1 MTTYIFKIIT
11 LLGGL
16 ALFLFGMDVMGKAL
30 ERQAGGKLQTI
41 LAKMSSNVFKG
52 FLLGLGVTAVIQ
64 SSSATTVMVV
74 GFVNSGI
81 MTLKQAVGV
90 IMGSNIGTTV
100 TAWILSLS
108 GLEGDSFL
116 IKLFKPSTLAPL
128 IGVIGVVM
136 YMGKNEK
143 RKGIGTICLGF
154 MALMT
159 GMDIMGDSME
169 FLESEPWFAQLMIS
183 FSNPIIGI
191 IGIVMYMGKNEKRR
205 GIGTICLGFMALMTG
220 MDLMSSSMSFLKSEA
235 WFADLMISFT
245 NPVLGILFGAVLTA
259 VIQSSSASVGILQ
272 GLCVTGAVTYGAA
285 IPIIL
290 GQNIGTCITAI
301 MGAIGANRNAR
312 RTAMVHLLFNVVGAV
327 MFAVVFYGLGM
338 VIEWSFLE
346 ESVQAWDIS
355 LIHTAF
361 NIVAT
366 AVLMPMNGLLVKL
379 AYLIIPHEYTP
390 QKEEL
395 LDERLLATPAVAV
408 QRAHEIAGEMAS
420 DAAKAMEKAMGL
432 TKVFDAAILE
442 EVTALEDKTDRY
454 EDALNTYL
462 VKLSAMNLSVH
473 DNRIL
478 NTLLYTVSDIE
489 RMADHAMA
497 IAKAA
502 QEMAEK
508 KIEFSS
514 QARGELAVLEQ
525 AVLDIV
531 NRTVAAY
538 GSFDLGSAVKIEP
551 QEQVVDALVREVKSR
566 HVRRLRDGK
575 CTVEYGFVLEDL
587 LTACERT
594 ADHCSNIAVEML
606 QVSEG
611 KLEAHEY
618 LNALKAG
625 ELHESA
631 AFSER
636 FARYKAQY
644 AFPEE

>member
-1 MTTYIFKIIT
+1 MTAYIFKIIT

-16 ALFLFGMDVMGKAL
+16 ALFLFGMDIMGKAL

-116 IKLFKPSTLAPL
+116 IKFFKPSTLAPL
-128 IGVIGVVM
+128 IGIFGILL
-136 YMGKNEK
+136 YMGKSEK
-143 RKGIGTICLGF
+143 KKGIGTI
-154 MALMT
+154 M
-159 GMDIMGDSME
+159 
-169 FLESEPWFAQLMIS
+169 
-183 FSNPIIGI
+183 
-191 IGIVMYMGKNEKRR
+191 
-205 GIGTICLGFMALMTG
+205 LGFMALMTG
-220 MDLMSSSMSFLKSEA
+220 MDLMSSSMAFLKTEA

-245 NPVLGILFGAVLTA
+245 NPIVGIIFGAVLTA

-272 GLCVTGAVTYGAA
+272 GLCSTGVVTYGAA

-327 MFAVVFYGLGM
+327 MFAVIFYGLGM
-338 VIEWSFLE
+338 FIEWKFLGD
-346 ESVQAWDIS
+346 SVQAWDIS
-355 LIHTAF
+355 VIHTGF
-361 NIVAT
+361 NLIAT

-379 AYLIIPHEYTP
+379 AYLLVPEV
-390 QKEEL
+390 KEPEKTEL
-395 LDERLLATPAVAV
+395 LDSRLLATPAVAV
-408 QRAHEIAGEMAS
+408 QRAHEIAGEMAA
-420 DAAKAMEKAMGL
+420 DAAKAMHLAMGL
-432 TKVFDAAILE
+432 TKKFESGVMEQVIE
-442 EVTALEDKTDRY
+442 LEDKTDRY

-462 VKLSAMNLSVH
+462 VKLSGMNLSVS

-478 NTLLYTVSDIE
+478 NTLLYSISDIE

-497 IAKAA
+497 VAKAA
-502 QEMAEK
+502 LEMEEK
-508 KIEFSS
+508 KIEFSK
-514 QARGELAVLEQ
+514 QAKGELAVLEQ

-531 NRTVAAY
+531 DRTVAAY
-538 GSFDLGSAVKIEP
+538 GSFDREQAARIEP

-566 HVRRLRDGK
+566 HVRRLRDGL

-594 ADHCSNIAVEML
+594 ADHCSNVAVEML
-606 QVSEG
+606 QVAEG

-625 ELHESA
+625 ELQESA
-631 AFSER
+631 AFAEQ
-636 FARYKAQY
+636 FAQYKARY
-644 AFPEE
+644 AFPEEN

>member
-1 MTTYIFKIIT
+1 MDPVKFHSDKEKTMTAYIFKIIT

-52 FLLGLGVTAVIQ
+52 FLLGMGVTAVIQ

-81 MTLKQAVGV
+81 MTLNQAVGV

-116 IKLFKPSTLAPL
+116 IKFFKPSTLAPL
-128 IGVIGVVM
+128 IGIFGILL
-136 YMGKNEK
+136 YMGKSEK
-143 RKGIGTICLGF
+143 RKGIGTI
-154 MALMT
+154 M
-159 GMDIMGDSME
+159 
-169 FLESEPWFAQLMIS
+169 
-183 FSNPIIGI
+183 
-191 IGIVMYMGKNEKRR
+191 
-205 GIGTICLGFMALMTG
+205 LGFMALMTG

-245 NPVLGILFGAVLTA
+245 NPILGILFGAVLTA
-259 VIQSSSASVGILQ
+259 VIQSSSASVGILL
-272 GLCVTGAVTYGAA
+272 GLCSTGVVTYGAA

-338 VIEWSFLE
+338 VIEWSFLGD
-346 ESVQAWDIS
+346 SVQAWDIS
-355 LIHTAF
+355 VIHTGF
-361 NIVAT
+361 NLVAT

-379 AYLIIPHEYTP
+379 AYVVVPKENTP
-390 QKEEL
+390 QKQEL

-408 QRAHEIAGEMAS
+408 QRAHEIAGEMAQ
-420 DAAKAMEKAMGL
+420 DAAKAMTLAMGL
-432 TKVFDAAILE
+432 TKKFDAGIME
-442 EVTALEDKTDRY
+442 QVIELEDKTDHY
-454 EDALNTYL
+454 QDALGTYL
-462 VKLSAMNLSVH
+462 VKLSGTNLSVQ
-473 DNRIL
+473 DNRLL

-497 IAKAA
+497 VAKAA
-502 QEMAEK
+502 LEMEEK
-508 KIEFSS
+508 KIEFSN
-514 QARGELAVLEQ
+514 QAKGELAVLEQ

-531 NRTVAAY
+531 DRTVSAY
-538 GSFDLGSAVKIEP
+538 SSFDLEQAIKIEP
-551 QEQVVDALVREVKSR
+551 QEQVVDALVKEVKSR
-566 HVRRLRDGK
+566 HVRRLRDGL

-594 ADHCSNIAVEML
+594 ADHCSNVAVEML
-606 QVSEG
+606 QVAEG

-631 AFSER
+631 AFNQR
-636 FARYKAQY
+636 FAKYKAQY
-644 AFPEE
+644 AFPEEQ

>member
-1 MTTYIFKIIT
+1 MTAYIFKVIT

-16 ALFLFGMDVMGKAL
+16 ALFLFGMDIMGKAL

-116 IKLFKPSTLAPL
+116 IKFFKPSTLAPL
-128 IGVIGVVM
+128 IAIV
-136 YMGKNEK
+136 
-143 RKGIGTICLGF
+143 
-154 MALMT
+154 
-159 GMDIMGDSME
+159 
-169 FLESEPWFAQLMIS
+169 
-183 FSNPIIGI
+183 
-191 IGIVMYMGKNEKRR
+191 GIVLYMFTKSEKKK

-245 NPVLGILFGAVLTA
+245 NPIVGIIFGAVLTA

-272 GLCVTGAVTYGAA
+272 GLCSTGVVTYGAA

-290 GQNIGTCITAI
+290 GQNIGTCVTAI
-301 MGAIGANRNAR
+301 MGSIGANRNAR

-327 MFAVVFYGLGM
+327 MFAVIFYGIGMFAPWKFLGD
-338 VIEWSFLE
+338 
-346 ESVQAWDIS
+346 SVQAWDIS
-355 LIHTAF
+355 VIHTGF
-361 NIVAT
+361 NLIAT

-379 AYLIIPHEYTP
+379 AYLLVPEV
-390 QKEEL
+390 KEPEKTEL
-395 LDERLLATPAVAV
+395 LDARLLATPAVAV
-408 QRAHEIAGEMAS
+408 QRAHEIAGEMAA
-420 DAAKAMEKAMGL
+420 DAAKAMHLAMGL
-432 TKVFDAAILE
+432 TKKFESGIMEQVIE
-442 EVTALEDKTDRY
+442 LEDKTDRY

-462 VKLSAMNLSVH
+462 VKLSGMNLSVN

-497 IAKAA
+497 VAKAA
-502 QEMAEK
+502 LEIEEK
-508 KIEFSS
+508 KIEFSK
-514 QARGELAVLEQ
+514 QAKGELAVLEQ

-531 NRTVAAY
+531 DRTVAAY
-538 GSFDLGSAVKIEP
+538 GNFDLEQAVRIEP

-566 HVRRLRDGK
+566 HVRRLRDGL

-594 ADHCSNIAVEML
+594 ADHCSNVAVEML

-631 AFSER
+631 AFAEQ
-636 FARYKAQY
+636 FAQYKAQY
-644 AFPEE
+644 AFPEEN

>member
-1 MTTYIFKIIT
+1 MTAYIFKIIT

-16 ALFLFGMDVMGKAL
+16 SLFLFGMDVMGKAL

-108 GLEGDSFL
+108 GLEGDSFI

-128 IGVIGVVM
+128 IGIIGVIL

-143 RKGIGTICLGF
+143 RKGIGTIMLGF

-169 FLESEPWFAQLMIS
+169 FLENEPWFAQLMIS

-191 IGIVMYMGKNEKRR
+191 
-205 GIGTICLGFMALMTG
+205 
-220 MDLMSSSMSFLKSEA
+220 
-235 WFADLMISFT
+235 
-245 NPVLGILFGAVLTA
+245 LFGAGLTA
-259 VIQSSSASVGILQ
+259 IIQSSSASVGILQ

-312 RTAMVHLLFNVVGAV
+312 RTAMVHLLFNVVGVAIFV
-327 MFAVVFYGLGM
+327 VVFYGLGLF
-338 VIEWSFLE
+338 IDWRFLDNTAA
-346 ESVQAWDIS
+346 AWDIAV
-355 LIHTAF
+355 IHTCF
-361 NIVAT
+361 NVAAT
-366 AVLMPMNGLLVKL
+366 CVLIPLNGLLVKL
-379 AYLIIPHEYTP
+379 AYLFIPAEHTP

-395 LDERLLATPAVAV
+395 LDDRLLATPAVAV
-408 QRAHEIAGEMAS
+408 QRAHEIAAQMAE
-420 DAAKAMEKAMGL
+420 DAANAMHLAIGL
-432 TKVFDAAILE
+432 TKKFDADIME
-442 EVTALEDKTDRY
+442 QVVELEDKTDRY

-462 VKLSAMNLSVH
+462 VKLSGMNLSVS

-478 NTLLYTVSDIE
+478 NTLLYSISDIE

-497 IAKAA
+497 VAKAA
-502 QEMAEK
+502 LEMEEK
-508 KIEFSS
+508 KIEFSN
-514 QARGELAVLEQ
+514 QAKGELAVLEQ

-531 NRTVAAY
+531 DRTVSAY
-538 GSFDLGSAVKIEP
+538 GSFDREQAIKIEP

-566 HVRRLRDGK
+566 HVRRLRDGL

-606 QVSEG
+606 QVAEG

-644 AFPEE
+644 SFPEDIS

>member
-1 MTTYIFKIIT
+1 MTNYIFNIIT

-30 ERQAGGKLQTI
+30 ERQAGGKLQTV

-116 IKLFKPSTLAPL
+116 IQIFKPSTLAPL
-128 IGVIGVVM
+128 IG
-136 YMGKNEK
+136 
-143 RKGIGTICLGF
+143 
-154 MALMT
+154 
-159 GMDIMGDSME
+159 
-169 FLESEPWFAQLMIS
+169 
-183 FSNPIIGI
+183 I
-191 IGIVMYMGKNEKRR
+191 IGIVLYMGKSEKKR
-205 GIGTICLGFMALMTG
+205 GIGTIMLGFMALMTG

-235 WFADLMISFT
+235 WFADLMLSFT
-245 NPVLGILFGAVLTA
+245 NPIVGILFGAVLTA
-259 VIQSSSASVGILQ
+259 IIQSSSASIGILQ
-272 GLCVTGAVTYGAA
+272 GLCSTGVVTYGAA

-290 GQNIGTCITAI
+290 GQNIGTCVTAI

-327 MFAVVFYGLGM
+327 MFAGVFYGVGM
-338 VIEWSFLE
+338 FIEWRFLND
-346 ESVQAWDIS
+346 SVQAWDIS
-355 LIHTAF
+355 IIHTSF
-361 NIVAT
+361 NLLAT
-366 AVLMPMNGLLVKL
+366 VVLIPMNGLLVKL
-379 AYLIIPHEYTP
+379 AYLFIP
-390 QKEEL
+390 KEQATQRIEL
-395 LDERLLATPAVAV
+395 LDSRLLATPAVAV
-408 QRAHEIAGEMAS
+408 QRAQEVAGEMAA
-420 DAAKAMEKAMGL
+420 DAAKAMHLAMGL
-432 TKVFDAAILE
+432 TKKFEAGIMEQVVE
-442 EVTALEDKTDRY
+442 LEDKTDRY
-454 EDALNTYL
+454 EDALGTYL
-462 VKLSAMNLSVH
+462 VKLSNMNLSVG

-497 IAKAA
+497 VAKAA
-502 QEMAEK
+502 LEIDEK
-508 KIEFSS
+508 KIAFSN
-514 QARGELAVLEQ
+514 QAKGELAVLEQ

-531 NRTVAAY
+531 DRTVAAY
-538 GSFDLGSAVKIEP
+538 GSFDLEQAIKIEP

-566 HVRRLRDGK
+566 HVRRLRDGL

-606 QVSEG
+606 QVAEG

-625 ELHESA
+625 ELRESA
-631 AFSER
+631 AFAEQ
-636 FARYKAQY
+636 FAKYKAQY
-644 AFPEE
+644 AFPEES

>member
-1 MTTYIFKIIT
+1 MTAYIFKIIT

-16 ALFLFGMDVMGKAL
+16 ALFLFGMDIMGKAL
-30 ERQAGGKLQTI
+30 ERQAGGKLQTV

-52 FLLGLGVTAVIQ
+52 FLLGMGVTAVIQ

-116 IKLFKPSTLAPL
+116 IKFFKPSTLAPL
-128 IGVIGVVM
+128 IAIV
-136 YMGKNEK
+136 
-143 RKGIGTICLGF
+143 
-154 MALMT
+154 
-159 GMDIMGDSME
+159 
-169 FLESEPWFAQLMIS
+169 
-183 FSNPIIGI
+183 
-191 IGIVMYMGKNEKRR
+191 GIVLYMFTKSEKKK

-245 NPVLGILFGAVLTA
+245 NPIVGIIFGAVLTA
-259 VIQSSSASVGILQ
+259 VIQSSSASIGILQ
-272 GLCVTGAVTYGAA
+272 GLCSTGVVTYGAA

-290 GQNIGTCITAI
+290 GQNIGTCVTAI
-301 MGAIGANRNAR
+301 MGSIGANRNAR

-327 MFAVVFYGLGM
+327 MFAVIFYGINAFAPWTFLGD
-338 VIEWSFLE
+338 
-346 ESVQAWDIS
+346 SVQAWDIS
-355 LIHTAF
+355 VIHTGF
-361 NIVAT
+361 NLIAT
-366 AVLMPMNGLLVKL
+366 AVLMPLNGLLVKL
-379 AYLIIPHEYTP
+379 AYVVVPQVDAP
-390 QKEEL
+390 QKTEL
-395 LDERLLATPAVAV
+395 LDARLLATPAVAV
-408 QRAHEIAGEMAS
+408 QRAHEIAGEMAA
-420 DAAKAMEKAMGL
+420 DAAQAMHLAMGL
-432 TKVFDAAILE
+432 TKKFE
-442 EVTALEDKTDRY
+442 EGIMEQVIELEDKTDRY

-462 VKLSAMNLSVH
+462 VKLSTMNLSVH

-497 IAKAA
+497 VAKAA
-502 QEMAEK
+502 QEISDK
-508 KIEFSS
+508 NIEFSK
-514 QARGELAVLEQ
+514 QAKGELAVLEQ
-525 AVLDIV
+525 AVMDIMD
-531 NRTVAAY
+531 RTVAAY
-538 GSFDLGSAVKIEP
+538 GSFDRELAVRIEP
-551 QEQVVDALVREVKSR
+551 QEQVVDSLVREIKSR
-566 HVRRLRDGK
+566 HVRRLRDGL

-594 ADHCSNIAVEML
+594 ADHCSNVAVEML
-606 QVSEG
+606 QVTEG

-631 AFSER
+631 AFAEQ
-636 FARYKAQY
+636 FAQYKAQY
-644 AFPEE
+644 AFPEEN

>member
-1 MTTYIFKIIT
+1 MTAYIFKIIT

-116 IKLFKPSTLAPL
+116 IQIFKPSTLAPL
-128 IGVIGVVM
+128 IGIIGVIL
-136 YMGKNEK
+136 YMGKSEK
-143 RKGIGTICLGF
+143 KRGVGTIMLGF

-169 FLESEPWFAQLMIS
+169 FLENEPWFAQLMIS
-183 FSNPIIGI
+183 FSNPLI
-191 IGIVMYMGKNEKRR
+191 
-205 GIGTICLGFMALMTG
+205 
-220 MDLMSSSMSFLKSEA
+220 
-235 WFADLMISFT
+235 
-245 NPVLGILFGAVLTA
+245 GILFGAVLTA
-259 VIQSSSASVGILQ
+259 IIQSSSASVGILQ
-272 GLCVTGAVTYGAA
+272 GLCSTGVVTYGAA

-312 RTAMVHLLFNVVGAV
+312 RTAMVHLLFNVVGVTIFVIA
-327 MFAVVFYGLGM
+327 FYGIGLF
-338 VIEWSFLE
+338 IDWKFLDNTAA
-346 ESVQAWDIS
+346 AWDIAV
-355 LIHTAF
+355 IHTCF
-361 NIVAT
+361 NIAAT
-366 AVLMPMNGLLVKL
+366 CVLMPMNGLLVKL
-379 AYLIIPHEYTP
+379 AYLFISKEQAP
-390 QKEEL
+390 QKTEL

-408 QRAHEIAGEMAS
+408 QRAHEIASEMAA
-420 DAAKAMEKAMGL
+420 DAAKALHLAMGL
-432 TKVFDAAILE
+432 TKKFEYGVME
-442 EVTALEDKTDRY
+442 QVVELEDKTDRY

-462 VKLSAMNLSVH
+462 VKLSGMNLSVH

-478 NTLLYTVSDIE
+478 NTLLYSISDIE

-497 IAKAA
+497 VAKAA
-502 QEMAEK
+502 LEMEEK
-508 KIEFSS
+508 KIEFSN
-514 QARGELAVLEQ
+514 QAKGELAVLEQ
-525 AVLDIV
+525 AVLDIMD
-531 NRTVAAY
+531 RTVAAY
-538 GSFDLGSAVKIEP
+538 GSFDREQAARIEP

-566 HVRRLRDGK
+566 HVRRLRDGL

-594 ADHCSNIAVEML
+594 ADHCSNVAVEML
-606 QVSEG
+606 QVAED

-625 ELHESA
+625 ELQESA

-644 AFPEE
+644 AFPEEN

>member
-1 MTTYIFKIIT
+1 MTAYIFKIIT

-16 ALFLFGMDVMGKAL
+16 ALFLFGMDIMGKAL

-108 GLEGDSFL
+108 GLEGESFI

-128 IGVIGVVM
+128 IGIIGILL
-136 YMGKNEK
+136 YMGKSEK
-143 RKGIGTICLGF
+143 KKGIGTI
-154 MALMT
+154 M
-159 GMDIMGDSME
+159 
-169 FLESEPWFAQLMIS
+169 
-183 FSNPIIGI
+183 
-191 IGIVMYMGKNEKRR
+191 
-205 GIGTICLGFMALMTG
+205 LGFMALMTG
-220 MDLMSSSMSFLKSEA
+220 MDLMSSSMAFLKTEA

-245 NPVLGILFGAVLTA
+245 NPIVGIIFGAVLTA

-272 GLCVTGAVTYGAA
+272 GLCSTGVVTYGAA
-285 IPIIL
+285 LPIIL

-327 MFAVVFYGLGM
+327 MFAVIFYGMGM
-338 VIEWSFLE
+338 FIEWNFLGD
-346 ESVQAWDIS
+346 SVQAWDIS
-355 LIHTAF
+355 AIHTGF
-361 NIVAT
+361 NLIAT
-366 AVLMPMNGLLVKL
+366 AVLMPLNGLLVKL
-379 AYLIIPHEYTP
+379 AYLLVPEV
-390 QKEEL
+390 KEPEKTEL
-395 LDERLLATPAVAV
+395 LDSRLLATPAVAV
-408 QRAHEIAGEMAS
+408 QRAHEIAGEMAA
-420 DAAKAMEKAMGL
+420 DAAKAMHLAMGL
-432 TKVFDAAILE
+432 TKKFESGVMEQVIE
-442 EVTALEDKTDRY
+442 LEDKTDRY

-462 VKLSAMNLSVH
+462 VKLSGMNLSVH

-478 NTLLYTVSDIE
+478 NTLLYTVADIE

-502 QEMAEK
+502 LEMEEK
-508 KIEFSS
+508 KIEFSA
-514 QARGELAVLEQ
+514 QAKGELAVLEQ

-531 NRTVAAY
+531 DRTVAAY
-538 GSFDLGSAVKIEP
+538 GSFDLDGAIKIEP

-566 HVRRLRDGK
+566 HVRRLRDGL

-594 ADHCSNIAVEML
+594 ADHCSNVAVEML
-606 QVSEG
+606 QVAEG

-631 AFSER
+631 AFAEQ
-636 FARYKAQY
+636 FAHYKAQY
-644 AFPEE
+644 AFPEELG

>member
-1 MTTYIFKIIT
+1 MTAYLFKIIT

-16 ALFLFGMDVMGKAL
+16 ALFLFGMDIMGKAL

-116 IKLFKPSTLAPL
+116 IKFFKPSTLAPL
-128 IGVIGVVM
+128 IGIFGIVL
-136 YMGKNEK
+136 YMGKSER
-143 RKGIGTICLGF
+143 RKGIGTI
-154 MALMT
+154 M
-159 GMDIMGDSME
+159 
-169 FLESEPWFAQLMIS
+169 
-183 FSNPIIGI
+183 
-191 IGIVMYMGKNEKRR
+191 
-205 GIGTICLGFMALMTG
+205 LGFMALMTG
-220 MDLMSSSMSFLKSEA
+220 MDLMSSSMSFLKNEA

-259 VIQSSSASVGILQ
+259 IIQSSSASVGILQ
-272 GLCVTGAVTYGAA
+272 GLCSTGVVTFGAA
-285 IPIIL
+285 LPIIL

-327 MFAVVFYGLGM
+327 MFAVIFYGIGM
-338 VIEWSFLE
+338 FVEWSFL
-346 ESVQAWDIS
+346 SDPVQAWDIS
-355 LIHTAF
+355 VIHTGF
-361 NIVAT
+361 NLVAT

-379 AYLIIPHEYTP
+379 ACLFIPKQETP

-395 LDERLLATPAVAV
+395 LDSRLLATPAVAV
-408 QRAHEIAGEMAS
+408 QRAHEIAGEMVA
-420 DAAKAMEKAMGL
+420 DAAKAMHLAMGL
-432 TKVFDAAILE
+432 TKKFE
-442 EVTALEDKTDRY
+442 EGIMEQVAELEDKTDRY
-454 EDALNTYL
+454 EDALGTYL
-462 VKLSAMNLSVH
+462 VKLSNMNLSVH

-478 NTLLYTVSDIE
+478 NTLLYSISDIE
-489 RMADHAMA
+489 RIADHAMA
-497 IAKAA
+497 VAKAA
-502 QEMAEK
+502 AEIEEK
-508 KIEFSS
+508 KVAFSK
-514 QARGELAVLEQ
+514 QAQGELAVLER
-525 AVLDIV
+525 AVLDV
-531 NRTVAAY
+531 LDRTVAAY
-538 GSFDLGSAVKIEP
+538 GSFDREQAIRIEP
-551 QEQVVDALVREVKSR
+551 QEQVVDPLVREIKSR
-566 HVRRLRDGK
+566 HVRRLRDGL

-594 ADHCSNIAVEML
+594 ADHCSNVAVEML

-631 AFSER
+631 AFAEQ
-636 FARYKAQY
+636 FAQYKAQY
-644 AFPEE
+644 TFPDEN

>member
-1 MTTYIFKIIT
+1 MTTYIFNVIT

-30 ERQAGGKLQTI
+30 ERSAGGKLQTI

-116 IKLFKPSTLAPL
+116 IKLFKPSTLSPIL
-128 IGVIGVVM
+128 GTIGIVL
-136 YMGKNEK
+136 YMFTKGDKKKN
-143 RKGIGTICLGF
+143 IGTIMLGF

-159 GMDIMGDSME
+159 GMEIMGDSME
-169 FLESEPWFAQLMIS
+169 FLENEPWFARLMIS
-183 FSNPIIGI
+183 FSNPI
-191 IGIVMYMGKNEKRR
+191 V
-205 GIGTICLGFMALMTG
+205 
-220 MDLMSSSMSFLKSEA
+220 
-235 WFADLMISFT
+235 
-245 NPVLGILFGAVLTA
+245 GILFGAGLTA
-259 VIQSSSASVGILQ
+259 IIQSSSASVGILQ
-272 GLCVTGAVTYGAA
+272 GLCGTGVVTYGSA

-290 GQNIGTCITAI
+290 GQNIGTCITAM

-312 RTAMVHLLFNVVGAV
+312 RTAVVHLLFNVVGV
-327 MFAVVFYGLGM
+327 LIFVIIFYGLGLF
-338 VIEWSFLE
+338 IDWKFLYE
-346 ESVQAWDIS
+346 TAEAWDIAV
-355 LIHTAF
+355 IHTCF
-361 NIVAT
+361 NVVAT
-366 AVLMPMNGLLVKL
+366 CVLMPLNGLLVKL
-379 AYLIIPHEYTP
+379 AYLAIPSEQTP
-390 QKEEL
+390 QKEAL

-408 QRAHEIAGEMAS
+408 QRAHEIAGQMAAS
-420 DAAKAMEKAMGL
+420 AAEAMHLAIGL
-432 TKVFDAAILE
+432 TKKFDPTVMQQVIE
-442 EVTALEDKTDRY
+442 LEDRTDHY
-454 EDALNTYL
+454 EDALGTYL
-462 VKLSAMNLSVH
+462 VKLSNMNLSVS

-478 NTLLYTVSDIE
+478 NTLLYTISDIE
-489 RMADHAMA
+489 RLGDHALA
-497 IAKAA
+497 VAKAA
-502 QEMAEK
+502 LEIEEK
-508 KIEFSS
+508 RIAFSA
-514 QARGELAVLEQ
+514 QAKGELAVLER

-531 NRTVAAY
+531 DRTVAAY
-538 GSFDLGSAVKIEP
+538 GSFDLEQAIKIEP
-551 QEQVVDALVREVKSR
+551 QEQVVDALVREIKSR
-566 HVRRLRDGK
+566 HVRRLRDGL

-594 ADHCSNIAVEML
+594 ADHCSNVAVEML
-606 QVSEG
+606 QVAEG

-644 AFPEE
+644 AFPEDL

>member
-1 MTTYIFKIIT
+1 MTAYIFKIIT

-116 IKLFKPSTLAPL
+116 IRFFKPSTLAPL
-128 IGVIGVVM
+128 IGIIGVIL

-143 RKGIGTICLGF
+143 RKGIGTIMLGF

-169 FLESEPWFAQLMIS
+169 FLENEPWFAQLMIS
-183 FSNPIIGI
+183 FSNPI
-191 IGIVMYMGKNEKRR
+191 V
-205 GIGTICLGFMALMTG
+205 
-220 MDLMSSSMSFLKSEA
+220 
-235 WFADLMISFT
+235 
-245 NPVLGILFGAVLTA
+245 GILFGAGLTA
-259 VIQSSSASVGILQ
+259 IIQSSSASVGILQ
-272 GLCVTGAVTYGAA
+272 GLCGTGVVTFGSA

-290 GQNIGTCITAI
+290 GQNIGTCITAM

-312 RTAMVHLLFNVVGAV
+312 RTAMVHLLFNVVGV
-327 MFAVVFYGLGM
+327 LIFVVVFYGLGLF
-338 VIEWSFLE
+338 IDWKFLSE
-346 ESVQAWDIS
+346 TAAAWDIAV
-355 LIHTAF
+355 IHTCF
-361 NIVAT
+361 NVAAT
-366 AVLMPMNGLLVKL
+366 IVLMPLNGMLVKL
-379 AYLIIPHEYTP
+379 AYLFIPKEQTP
-390 QKEEL
+390 QKMEL

-408 QRAHEIAGEMAS
+408 QRAHEIAGEMAA
-420 DAAKAMEKAMGL
+420 DAAKAMHLAMGL
-432 TKVFDAAILE
+432 TKKFE
-442 EVTALEDKTDRY
+442 EGVMEQVVELEDKTDRY

-462 VKLSAMNLSVH
+462 VKLSGMNLSVS

-497 IAKAA
+497 VAKAA
-502 QEMAEK
+502 LEIEQK
-508 KIEFSS
+508 KIEFSQ
-514 QARGELAVLEQ
+514 QAKGELAVLEQ
-525 AVLDIV
+525 AVLDIID
-531 NRTVAAY
+531 RTVAAY
-538 GSFDLGSAVKIEP
+538 GSFDLEQAIKIEP

-566 HVRRLRDGK
+566 HVRRLRDGL

-594 ADHCSNIAVEML
+594 ADHCSNVAVEML

-625 ELHESA
+625 ELYESA
-631 AFSER
+631 AFTER
-636 FARYKAQY
+636 FARYKEQY
-644 AFPEE
+644 AFPEENETETRRSS

>member
-1 MTTYIFKIIT
+1 MTAYFFKIIT

-16 ALFLFGMDVMGKAL
+16 SLFLFGMDVMGKSL

-108 GLEGDSFL
+108 GLQGDSFL
-116 IKLFKPSTLAPL
+116 IKFFKPSTLAPL
-128 IGVIGVVM
+128 IGIIGILL

-143 RKGIGTICLGF
+143 KKGIGTI
-154 MALMT
+154 M
-159 GMDIMGDSME
+159 
-169 FLESEPWFAQLMIS
+169 
-183 FSNPIIGI
+183 
-191 IGIVMYMGKNEKRR
+191 
-205 GIGTICLGFMALMTG
+205 LGFMALMTG

-245 NPVLGILFGAVLTA
+245 NPIVGILFGAVLTA
-259 VIQSSSASVGILQ
+259 VIQSSSASIGILQ
-272 GLCVTGAVTYGAA
+272 GLCSTGVVTFGAA

-290 GQNIGTCITAI
+290 GQNIGTCVTAI

-327 MFAVVFYGLGM
+327 MFAVIFYGINAVAPWEFIGD
-338 VIEWSFLE
+338 
-346 ESVQAWDIS
+346 SVQAWDIS
-355 LIHTAF
+355 VIHTGF
-361 NIVAT
+361 NLIAT

-379 AYLIIPHEYTP
+379 AYLLVPRQYTP

-395 LDERLLATPAVAV
+395 LDERLLGTPAVAV
-408 QRAHEIAGEMAS
+408 QRAHEIAGEMAA
-420 DAAKAMEKAMGL
+420 DAAKAMHLAMGL
-432 TKVFDAAILE
+432 TKKFDESAME
-442 EVTALEDKTDRY
+442 QVSELEDKTDRY

-462 VKLSAMNLSVH
+462 VKLSTMNLSVH

-489 RMADHAMA
+489 RMGDHAKAVAMA
-497 IAKAA
+497 AK
-502 QEMAEK
+502 EIHEK
-508 KIEFSS
+508 NIEFST
-514 QARGELAVLEQ
+514 QAKGELAVLEQ
-525 AVLDIV
+525 AVMDIMD
-531 NRTVAAY
+531 RTVAAY
-538 GSFDLGSAVKIEP
+538 GSFDRGLAVRIEP
-551 QEQVVDALVREVKSR
+551 QEQVVDSLVREIKSR
-566 HVRRLRDGK
+566 HVRRLRDGL

-594 ADHCSNIAVEML
+594 ADHCSNVAVEML
-606 QVSEG
+606 QVAEG

-618 LNALKAG
+618 LHALKAG

-631 AFSER
+631 AFAEQ
-636 FARYKAQY
+636 FAQYKAQY
-644 AFPEE
+644 AFPEEN

>member
-1 MTTYIFKIIT
+1 MAAYIFKIIT

-16 ALFLFGMDVMGKAL
+16 ALFLFGMDIMGKAL

-116 IKLFKPSTLAPL
+116 IKFFKPSTLAPL
-128 IGVIGVVM
+128 IGIFGILL
-136 YMGKNEK
+136 YMGKSEK
-143 RKGIGTICLGF
+143 K
-154 MALMT
+154 
-159 GMDIMGDSME
+159 
-169 FLESEPWFAQLMIS
+169 
-183 FSNPIIGI
+183 
-191 IGIVMYMGKNEKRR
+191 R
-205 GIGTICLGFMALMTG
+205 GIGTIMLGFMALMTG

-245 NPVLGILFGAVLTA
+245 NPIVGILFGAVLTA

-272 GLCVTGAVTYGAA
+272 GLCSTGVVTYGAA
-285 IPIIL
+285 LPIIL

-338 VIEWSFLE
+338 FIEWKFLDNA
-346 ESVQAWDIS
+346 VQAWDIS
-355 LIHTAF
+355 VIHTGF
-361 NIVAT
+361 NLIAT
-366 AVLMPMNGLLVKL
+366 AVLMPLSGLLVKL
-379 AYLIIPHEYTP
+379 AYLIVPEVAEP
-390 QKEEL
+390 QKTEL
-395 LDERLLATPAVAV
+395 LDARLLATPAVAV
-408 QRAHEIAGEMAS
+408 QRAHEIAGEMAA
-420 DAAKAMEKAMGL
+420 DAAKAMHLAMGL
-432 TKVFDAAILE
+432 TRKFESGIMEQVIE
-442 EVTALEDKTDRY
+442 LEDKTDRY

-462 VKLSAMNLSVH
+462 VKLSGMNLSVS

-497 IAKAA
+497 VAKAA
-502 QEMAEK
+502 LEIEEK
-508 KIEFSS
+508 KIEFSR
-514 QARGELAVLEQ
+514 QAKSELAVLER
-525 AVLDIV
+525 AVLDIID
-531 NRTVAAY
+531 RTVAAY
-538 GSFDLGSAVKIEP
+538 DSFDRELAVKIEP
-551 QEQVVDALVREVKSR
+551 QEQVVDTLVREVKSR
-566 HVRRLRDGK
+566 HVRRLRDGL

-594 ADHCSNIAVEML
+594 ADHCSNVAVEML

-631 AFSER
+631 AFAEQ
-636 FARYKAQY
+636 FAQYKAQY
-644 AFPEE
+644 AFPEES

>member
-1 MTTYIFKIIT
+1 MTAYIFKIIT

-108 GLEGDSFL
+108 GLEGDSFI

-128 IGVIGVVM
+128 IGIIGIVL

-143 RKGIGTICLGF
+143 RKGIGTIMLGF
-154 MALMT
+154 MAM
-159 GMDIMGDSME
+159 
-169 FLESEPWFAQLMIS
+169 
-183 FSNPIIGI
+183 
-191 IGIVMYMGKNEKRR
+191 
-205 GIGTICLGFMALMTG
+205 MTG
-220 MDLMSSSMSFLKSEA
+220 MDLMSGSMSFLKSEA

-245 NPVLGILFGAVLTA
+245 NPIVGILFGAVLTA
-259 VIQSSSASVGILQ
+259 IIQSSSASVGILQ

-290 GQNIGTCITAI
+290 GQNIGTCITAM

-312 RTAMVHLLFNVVGAV
+312 RTAVVHLMFNVVGVV

-338 VIEWSFLE
+338 FIDWTFLGD
-346 ESVQAWDIS
+346 SVKAWDIS
-355 LIHTAF
+355 VIHTGF
-361 NIVAT
+361 NIAAT

-379 AYLIIPHEYTP
+379 AYLFIPKEQEP
-390 QKEEL
+390 QKVEL

-408 QRAHEIAGEMAS
+408 QRAHEIAGEMAA
-420 DAAKAMEKAMGL
+420 DAAKAMHLAMGL
-432 TKVFDAAILE
+432 TKQFDAGIMDQVVE
-442 EVTALEDKTDRY
+442 LEDKTDQY
-454 EDALNTYL
+454 EDALGTYL
-462 VKLSAMNLSVH
+462 VKLSGMNLSVS

-497 IAKAA
+497 VAKAA
-502 QEMAEK
+502 LEIEQK
-508 KIEFSS
+508 KIEFSK
-514 QARGELAVLEQ
+514 QAKGELAILEQ

-531 NRTVAAY
+531 DRTISAY
-538 GSFDLGSAVKIEP
+538 GSFDLAQAIKIEP

-566 HVRRLRDGK
+566 HVRRLRDGL

-594 ADHCSNIAVEML
+594 ADHCSNVAVEML
-606 QVSEG
+606 QVAEG

-625 ELHESA
+625 ELYESA
-631 AFSER
+631 AFTER

-644 AFPEE
+644 AFPEEN

>member
-1 MTTYIFKIIT
+1 MTAYIFKIIT

-128 IGVIGVVM
+128 IAIFGIIL
-136 YMGKNEK
+136 YMGKSEK
-143 RKGIGTICLGF
+143 K
-154 MALMT
+154 
-159 GMDIMGDSME
+159 
-169 FLESEPWFAQLMIS
+169 
-183 FSNPIIGI
+183 
-191 IGIVMYMGKNEKRR
+191 R
-205 GIGTICLGFMALMTG
+205 GIGTIMLGFMALMTG

-235 WFADLMISFT
+235 WFADLMISFS
-245 NPVLGILFGAVLTA
+245 NPILGILFGALLTA
-259 VIQSSSASVGILQ
+259 IIQSSSASVGILQ
-272 GLCVTGAVTYGAA
+272 SLCVTGAVTYGAA

-290 GQNIGTCITAI
+290 GQNIGTCVTAI
-301 MGAIGANRNAR
+301 MGSIGANRNAR
-312 RTAMVHLLFNVVGAV
+312 RTAMVHLLFNVVGAT
-327 MFAVVFYGLGM
+327 MFAAVFYGLGM
-338 VIEWSFLE
+338 FIEWQFLGDAVE
-346 ESVQAWDIS
+346 AWDIS
-355 LIHTAF
+355 VIHTGF
-361 NIVAT
+361 NLIAT

-379 AYLIIPHEYTP
+379 AYVLVPQVDAP
-390 QKEEL
+390 QKTEL
-395 LDERLLATPAVAV
+395 LDTRLLATPAVAV
-408 QRAHEIAGEMAS
+408 QRAHEIAGEMAA
-420 DAAKAMEKAMGL
+420 DAAKAMHLAMGL
-432 TKVFDAAILE
+432 TKKFESGVMEQVIE
-442 EVTALEDKTDRY
+442 LEDKTDRY

-462 VKLSAMNLSVH
+462 VTLSGKNLSVH

-489 RMADHAMA
+489 RMGDHALA
-497 IAKAA
+497 VAKAA
-502 QEMAEK
+502 LEIEEK
-508 KIEFSS
+508 NIEFSK
-514 QARGELAVLEQ
+514 QAKGELAVLEQ
-525 AVLDIV
+525 AVLDIMD
-531 NRTVAAY
+531 RTVAAY
-538 GSFDLGSAVKIEP
+538 GTFDREQAMRIEP

-566 HVRRLRDGK
+566 HVRRLRDGL

-594 ADHCSNIAVEML
+594 ADHCSNVAVEML
-606 QVSEG
+606 QVAEG

-631 AFSER
+631 AFAEQ
-636 FARYKAQY
+636 FAQYKAQY
-644 AFPEE
+644 AFPEEQ